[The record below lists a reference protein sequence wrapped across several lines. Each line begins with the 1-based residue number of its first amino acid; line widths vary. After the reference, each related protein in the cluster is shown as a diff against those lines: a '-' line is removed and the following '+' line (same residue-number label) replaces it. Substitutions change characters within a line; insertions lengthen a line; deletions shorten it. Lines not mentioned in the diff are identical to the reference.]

1 LSYPFE
7 RDIPMSMW
15 WGRRL
20 FHSSIFWRV
29 THVVCALL
37 VFSYILFNVLDLDG
51 SNFSRLLTTV
61 ERAAIV
67 AEVPD
72 AIRLNYSPEKS
83 ESWGDTSLRFTDQSG
98 LCARLYRIELLR
110 ASPLGASRSHGY
122 RVGLARNS
130 LPDSSPYL

>member
-1 LSYPFE
+1 MSILSDH
-7 RDIPMSMW
+7 RALHLST
-15 WGRRL
+15 
-20 FHSSIFWRV
+20 FWRV

-37 VFSYILFNVLDLDG
+37 VFSDILFDVLDLDG
-51 SNFSRLLTTV
+51 SNFSRLLATV

-72 AIRLNYSPEKS
+72 SIPLNYSPKKS
-83 ESWGDTSLRFTDQSG
+83 ESWGDISLLFTDQSG
-98 LCARLYRIELLR
+98 LYARPHWVELLR
-110 ASPLGASRSHGY
+110 ASTLGTTRSHGY